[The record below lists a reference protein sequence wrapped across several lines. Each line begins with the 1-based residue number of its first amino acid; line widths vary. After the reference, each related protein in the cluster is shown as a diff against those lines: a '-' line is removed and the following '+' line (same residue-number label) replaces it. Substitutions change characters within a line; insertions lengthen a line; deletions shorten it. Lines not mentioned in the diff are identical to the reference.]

1 MSRSVL
7 FIDWLIQR
15 IVYHLL
21 AHGKIKCPSAATVI
35 GDIIVPEK
43 IELEVNNPKLHRRNC
58 CGLMYAHTLRA
69 NQHVNDFG
77 RGSGGYAELS
87 RG

>member
-1 MSRSVL
+1 
-7 FIDWLIQR
+7 
-15 IVYHLL
+15 VYHLL

-58 CGLMYAHTLRA
+58 CGLIYVRAYAARESTRK
-69 NQHVNDFG
+69 
-77 RGSGGYAELS
+77 
-87 RG
+87 